1 MSKKQTCEAGGKI
14 GSLSKGKFNV
24 SKGKKPIKKN
34 QMENLE
40 MKNTVK
46 KKKSMDGPKMMNE
59 QKKETVIQKIK
70 Q

>member
-1 MSKKQTCEAGGKI
+1 
-14 GSLSKGKFNV
+14 
-24 SKGKKPIKKN
+24 
-34 QMENLE
+34 MENLE